1 MQISIMR
8 PLLHDAYDASEFY
21 KLIRVNRIGTDRY
34 HTDHHLSHLKWVN
47 DATYESTL
55 VYLRDVADNK
65 REDFFFIFVDGK
77 IAGAITLRELT
88 VPTSYEQ
95 MIGYWVGKEYTNSGV
110 ATEAVRQILARAK
123 YGKVVAQIRS
133 ANLASDRVLTKNGFK
148 EEGTLNQEG
157 WRQLVWRK

>member
-1 MQISIMR
+1 MQIAIMR

-21 KLIRVNRIGTDRY
+21 KLIRVNRIGK
-34 HTDHHLSHLKWVN
+34 DHHLSHLKWAN

-55 VYLRDVADNK
+55 AYLRRVEEDK
-65 REDFFFIFVDGK
+65 GEDFFFIFVDGK

-88 VPTSYEQ
+88 VPKCYEQ
-95 MIGYWVGKEYTNSGV
+95 MIGYWVGEEYTNSGV
-110 ATEAVRQILARAK
+110 ATEAVRRILARAK

-157 WRQLVWRK
+157 WRQLVWRM